1 MRTFEEDAALIL
13 ELMERYDG
21 FAVFTNGSPEHGKK
35 FMVIA
40 SHITTTAY
48 AEIIARE
55 QVRRQAAAMLDA
67 CVVVPADQRVATGS
81 FPHIDT
87 KEEVTSETSEVKPK
101 YSE

>member
-1 MRTFEEDAALIL
+1 MRTFKEDAALIA
-13 ELMERYDG
+13 ELMRRYDG
-21 FAVFTNGSPEHGKK
+21 FAVFTDGSPEHGKK
-35 FMVIA
+35 FLAIA

-101 YSE
+101 SSE